1 MWMGERLNRRDESQI
16 TAADMGRTTI
26 SGETVAVESR
36 GELREL
42 EVWRP
47 GGYLWRPRQGDEVL
61 VIRGGTAGEE
71 RCVVAM
77 AAEDA
82 PEEIEAGEV
91 CLYSAG
97 GARAL
102 LRNDG
107 TVLLKS
113 GDGLLR
119 LKGGQAELHAAS
131 IKLMGSVA
139 VEGSLSINGVGC
151 CGGKCGE
158 A

>member
-16 TAADMGRTTI
+16 TAADMGRTSI
-26 SGETVAVESR
+26 SGETVAVVSR

-47 GGYLWRPRQGDEVL
+47 GGYLWRPRRDDEVL

-77 AAEDA
+77 APEKV

-97 GARAL
+97 GAAAL

-107 TVLLKS
+107 SIELKS
-113 GDGLLR
+113 GSGRIKLTD
-119 LKGGQAELHAAS
+119 GQAEVQCSS
-131 IKLMGSVA
+131 IRLVGSVS
-139 VEGSLSINGVGC
+139 VEGSLTINGAAC
-151 CGGKCGE
+151 CEGKCGE